1 MFKEQLPYALVYL
14 TVTFLSAVS
23 QVLLK
28 KAAMKEHKNWLAEYL
43 DWRVIIGYMIF
54 VLCTFMTMF
63 SYRGLPMSIGPILET
78 TGYIYITFFGVTIF
92 HEKLNRKK
100 IIALAIILAGIVIY
114 AL

>member
-1 MFKEQLPYALVYL
+1 MFKGQLPYALVYL
-14 TVTFLSAVS
+14 TGTFLSAVS

-92 HEKLNRKK
+92 HEKLNRNK